1 MGVLEMAKVTLKQET
16 VVAFVRNCSLYN
28 QVCLSQHLQIAPHL
42 VPYLFADSR
51 RNQTARKKITTTQKN
66 LQNQLQE
73 NDEASE
79 RREEAESAFLQ
90 KMQPTRMVSWK
101 RSPSALMTR
110 KFIFMHIYKYYFCN
124 IISAV

>member
-1 MGVLEMAKVTLKQET
+1 MGVLEMERVTLKQET

-51 RNQTARKKITTTQKN
+51 GNQTARKKITTTQKN

-90 KMQPTRMVSWK
+90 KMQPTQGFLE
-101 RSPSALMTR
+101 ALALCT
-110 KFIFMHIYKYYFCN
+110 YDP
-124 IISAV
+124 

>member
-1 MGVLEMAKVTLKQET
+1 MGVLEMAKVTMKQET

-73 NDEASE
+73 NNGASDLQ
-79 RREEAESAFLQ
+79 REEEEAKSAFFAKDATNARFLG
-90 KMQPTRMVSWK
+90 
-101 RSPSALMTR
+101 SARPL
-110 KFIFMHIYKYYFCN
+110 HL
-124 IISAV
+124 

>member
-1 MGVLEMAKVTLKQET
+1 MGVLEMERVTLKQET

-51 RNQTARKKITTTQKN
+51 GNQTARKKITTTQKN

-79 RREEAESAFLQ
+79 RREEAESVFLQ
-90 KMQPTRMVSWK
+90 KMQPTQGFLE
-101 RSPSALMTR
+101 ALALCT
-110 KFIFMHIYKYYFCN
+110 YDP
-124 IISAV
+124 

>member
-1 MGVLEMAKVTLKQET
+1 MGVLEMERVTLKQET

-42 VPYLFADSR
+42 VPHLFADSR

-73 NDEASE
+73 NAGASE
-79 RREEAESAFLQ
+79 RRRGTRICFFAKDATDARFLGSARPLH
-90 KMQPTRMVSWK
+90 
-101 RSPSALMTR
+101 L
-110 KFIFMHIYKYYFCN
+110 
-124 IISAV
+124 

>member
-1 MGVLEMAKVTLKQET
+1 MGVLEMERVTLKQET

-73 NDEASE
+73 NDGAE
-79 RREEAESAFLQ
+79 REERKQNLLFCKRCNQ
-90 KMQPTRMVSWK
+90 RKVSWK

-110 KFIFMHIYKYYFCN
+110 KFIFMHTYKYYLCN

>member
-42 VPYLFADSR
+42 VPCLFADSR

-73 NDEASE
+73 NDIRSAE
-79 RREEAESAFLQ
+79 RRRGSRICFFAKDATNAHGFLEAL
-90 KMQPTRMVSWK
+90 
-101 RSPSALMTR
+101 ALCT
-110 KFIFMHIYKYYFCN
+110 YDP
-124 IISAV
+124 

>member
-73 NDEASE
+73 NDIRSAE
-79 RREEAESAFLQ
+79 RRRGSRICFFAKDATNAHGFLEAL
-90 KMQPTRMVSWK
+90 
-101 RSPSALMTR
+101 ALCT
-110 KFIFMHIYKYYFCN
+110 YDP
-124 IISAV
+124 

>member
-73 NDEASE
+73 NDGASE
-79 RREEAESAFLQ
+79 RRKGSRICFFAKDATNAHGFLEAL
-90 KMQPTRMVSWK
+90 
-101 RSPSALMTR
+101 ALCT
-110 KFIFMHIYKYYFCN
+110 YDP
-124 IISAV
+124 